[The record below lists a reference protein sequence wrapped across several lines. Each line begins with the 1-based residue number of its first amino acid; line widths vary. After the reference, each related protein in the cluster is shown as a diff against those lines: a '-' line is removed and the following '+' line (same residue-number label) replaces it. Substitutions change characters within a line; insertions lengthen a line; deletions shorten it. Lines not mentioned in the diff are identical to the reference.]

1 MKEKRS
7 MQRTTMRAK
16 IMRGIVTP
24 LFVILAIISIALGVL
39 NSTIWK
45 PDSIINAY
53 DHIIDKRYIV
63 TDPGVM
69 NMVDNHVRIDVAV
82 EGSRKPVCI
91 ALALAKDAH
100 GWVSGYPVARIT
112 GLKDWNRL
120 SSVSQEAEGK
130 KDPVLDKEDSAE
142 NKNSLNGSSN
152 SDSSSNSGANSN
164 NSGANSNQSVPFNK
178 SDLWV
183 SSTCQLGLARLSVN
197 LSDFVQTHPDA
208 YMHTE
213 SGKRDENGLN
223 ISEGTKNDAGS
234 SSSQSTALRSQLSRR
249 VFLIDLGDNAKNAY
263 VEMRWRRHTIPDFAT
278 PLYFV
283 GALLLIM
290 AALSAT
296 VFAMSPH
303 RRRNKRLIASRSMLL
318 EAESNNKRVEVSII
332 EAFAGTFAELFG
344 SHHKSKSSSSHARHG
359 VHARKKNKENISNQN
374 NEQKYSVVIR
384 DDNSS
389 ATSQSKESYENIKS
403 SDFTDETAVISRDE
417 LQSYFA
423 RLAQES
429 YGNSS
434 KDAVR
439 KLVDNADLSVM
450 SSSSSVINYS
460 DVENRKDANVSDA
473 NARDAYDSDVSSDI
487 SDSSDT
493 HNSQINGDFDSEIS
507 DATIEDVS
515 DYDSGKSRSSRS
527 RRRKRQLSGLRGNAR
542 NGGNDRNGVNNGGN
556 IGKNGEHG
564 RKRLRQEKA
573 QSNDRYRKIRKN
585 NFKNRNSSENDGE

>member
-53 DHIIDKRYIV
+53 DHIIDKRYII

-130 KDPVLDKEDSAE
+130 KDSVLDKEDSAE

-152 SDSSSNSGANSN
+152 SDGSSNSGVNSDT
-164 NSGANSNQSVPFNK
+164 NSNQSVPFNK
-178 SDLWV
+178 SDLWA

-234 SSSQSTALRSQLSRR
+234 SSSQSTALRSQLARR

-344 SHHKSKSSSSHARHG
+344 SHHKRKSSSSHARHG

-389 ATSQSKESYENIKS
+389 ATSKSKESYENIKS

-542 NGGNDRNGVNNGGN
+542 NGAN
-556 IGKNGEHG
+556 NGEHG
-564 RKRLRQEKA
+564 RKRSRQEKA

>member
-53 DHIIDKRYIV
+53 DHIIDKRYII

-91 ALALAKDAH
+91 AHALAKDAH

-152 SDSSSNSGANSN
+152 SDGSSNSGVNSDT
-164 NSGANSNQSVPFNK
+164 NSNQSVPFNK
-178 SDLWV
+178 SDLWA

-234 SSSQSTALRSQLSRR
+234 SSSQSTALRSQLARR

-344 SHHKSKSSSSHARHG
+344 SHHKRKSSSSHARHG

-389 ATSQSKESYENIKS
+389 ATSKSKESYENIKS

-542 NGGNDRNGVNNGGN
+542 NGAN
-556 IGKNGEHG
+556 NGEHG
-564 RKRLRQEKA
+564 RKRSRQEKA

>member
-7 MQRTTMRAK
+7 MQGTTMRAK

-164 NSGANSNQSVPFNK
+164 QSVPFNK

-249 VFLIDLGDNAKNAY
+249 VFLIDLGDNSKNAY

-344 SHHKSKSSSSHARHG
+344 SHHKRKSSSAHARHG

-389 ATSQSKESYENIKS
+389 ATSKSKESYENIKS

-542 NGGNDRNGVNNGGN
+542 NGAN
-556 IGKNGEHG
+556 NGEHG
-564 RKRLRQEKA
+564 RKRSRQEKA

>member
-53 DHIIDKRYIV
+53 DHIIDKRYII

-91 ALALAKDAH
+91 ALALAKDAN

-130 KDPVLDKEDSAE
+130 KDPVLNKEDSAE

-152 SDSSSNSGANSN
+152 SDGSSNSGVNSD
-164 NSGANSNQSVPFNK
+164 ANSNQSVPFNK
-178 SDLWV
+178 SDLWA

-318 EAESNNKRVEVSII
+318 EAESNNKRGEVSII

-344 SHHKSKSSSSHARHG
+344 SHHRSKSSSSHARHG

-389 ATSQSKESYENIKS
+389 STSKSKESYANIKS

-434 KDAVR
+434 KNAVR

-460 DVENRKDANVSDA
+460 DVENRKDANAPDA
-473 NARDAYDSDVSSDI
+473 NEKDAYDSDVSSDI

-542 NGGNDRNGVNNGGN
+542 NGAN
-556 IGKNGEHG
+556 NGEHG
-564 RKRLRQEKA
+564 RKRSRQEKA

>member
-53 DHIIDKRYIV
+53 DHIIDKRYII

-152 SDSSSNSGANSN
+152 SDGSSNSGINSD
-164 NSGANSNQSVPFNK
+164 ANSNQSVPFNK
-178 SDLWV
+178 SDLWA

-234 SSSQSTALRSQLSRR
+234 SSSQSTALRSQLARR

-303 RRRNKRLIASRSMLL
+303 YRRNKRLIASRSMLL

-389 ATSQSKESYENIKS
+389 ATSKSKESYENIKS

-429 YGNSS
+429 YGDSS
-434 KDAVR
+434 NKAVR

-450 SSSSSVINYS
+450 SSSSSVINDS
-460 DVENRKDANVSDA
+460 DGENREYA
-473 NARDAYDSDVSSDI
+473 NAREARDLGEYESDAYDSDVSSDI
-487 SDSSDT
+487 SDSSDA

-527 RRRKRQLSGLRGNAR
+527 RGRKRQLSELRGNAR
-542 NGGNDRNGVNNGGN
+542 NGAN
-556 IGKNGEHG
+556 NGEHG
-564 RKRLRQEKA
+564 RKRSRQEKA

>member
-53 DHIIDKRYIV
+53 DHIIDKRYII

-152 SDSSSNSGANSN
+152 SDGSSSSGVNSGVNSDT
-164 NSGANSNQSVPFNK
+164 NSNQSVPFNK
-178 SDLWV
+178 SDLWA

-234 SSSQSTALRSQLSRR
+234 SSSQSTALRSQLARR

-344 SHHKSKSSSSHARHG
+344 SHHKRKSSSSHARHG
-359 VHARKKNKENISNQN
+359 VHARKKNKENIANQN

-389 ATSQSKESYENIKS
+389 STSKSKESYANIKS

-429 YGNSS
+429 YGDSS
-434 KDAVR
+434 NKAVR
-439 KLVDNADLSVM
+439 KLVENADLSVM
-450 SSSSSVINYS
+450 SSSSSVINDS
-460 DVENRKDANVSDA
+460 DGENREYA
-473 NARDAYDSDVSSDI
+473 NAREARDLGEYESDAYNSDVSSDI
-487 SDSSDT
+487 SDSSDA

-507 DATIEDVS
+507 DATSEDIS
-515 DYDSGKSRSSRS
+515 DYDSGKSRSSCS
-527 RRRKRQLSGLRGNAR
+527 RGRKRQLSGLSG
-542 NGGNDRNGVNNGGN
+542 NGGN
-556 IGKNGEHG
+556 IGNKNEHG
-564 RKRLRQEKA
+564 RKRSRQEKA
-573 QSNDRYRKIRKN
+573 QVNDRYRKIRKN